1 MSLTGCAQKV
11 LTQPVNPALTRPIQI
26 PTRDGAEN
34 QDIAEAYLRRGE
46 ALEEC
51 NARLREIEALSQ

>member
-1 MSLTGCAQKV
+1 MQPVDPS
-11 LTQPVNPALTRPIQI
+11 LTQPIQV
-26 PTRDGAEN
+26 PTRGGAEN
-34 QDIAEAYLRRGE
+34 RDIAEAYLKRGE